1 MNAAQIMCQSKL
13 AIAPEENNMAATNM
27 TAEQIQDRLDKLE
40 MSLKGDETDDD
51 TRADILDEIAELEA
65 KLEDQAA

>member
-1 MNAAQIMCQSKL
+1 MDVI
-13 AIAPEENNMAATNM
+13 EM
-27 TAEQIQDRLDKLE
+27 TAEQIQYRLDKLE

-65 KLEDQAA
+65 KLDGQAV

>member
-1 MNAAQIMCQSKL
+1 MDVI
-13 AIAPEENNMAATNM
+13 EM

-65 KLEDQAA
+65 QLEDQAA

>member
-1 MNAAQIMCQSKL
+1 
-13 AIAPEENNMAATNM
+13 MAATNM

-40 MSLKGDETDDD
+40 MALKGDETDDD